1 MRSLRHKKSLSSLEQ
16 LQRLSDLHR
25 SSTKHSRVASKVSMG
40 SEFLF
45 KTADR
50 IYRKTSASDINKLIS
65 VRSSPSMH
73 TLVYSEETKVTL
85 EIPRG
90 PYQRKEKLWYEGNR
104 RLQTDNRTP
113 RLKPLTRLSSPT
125 ASATH
130 RISRSSNISP
140 GNLLIDHADNI
151 LYSNAQTC
159 PSSNYP
165 NSPRA
170 VIAKALKLED
180 KISNTET
187 SSIKYLKAHLKE
199 STHKYEQL
207 KSELRKA
214 SGADADEHLASR
226 KARWKKEQFNNKHE
240 FKEIEAKEMKKI
252 LEEWKQEKKRWVYI

>member
-1 MRSLRHKKSLSSLEQ
+1 MSPE
-16 LQRLSDLHR
+16 
-25 SSTKHSRVASKVSMG
+25 VSMG

-50 IYRKTSASDINKLIS
+50 IYRKNSVSDINKLVS

-73 TLVYSEETKVTL
+73 TLVYGEEAKVTL

-90 PYQRKEKLWYEGNR
+90 PYQRKEKLWSEGNR
-104 RLQTDNRTP
+104 RLRKDNRTP
-113 RLKPLTRLSSPT
+113 RSYPLAHLRSPK

-140 GNLLIDHADNI
+140 VNFQNNNADNI
-151 LYSNAQTC
+151 VLSNAQTC
-159 PSSNYP
+159 PSSNAH

-170 VIAKALKLED
+170 VLAKAINLEN
-180 KISNTET
+180 KISNTRT
-187 SSIKYLKAHLKE
+187 TSIKYLKAHLKE
-199 STHKYEQL
+199 SAHKYEQL

-214 SGADADEHLASR
+214 CGVDADEHLACR

>member
-1 MRSLRHKKSLSSLEQ
+1 MKSLRHKKTLSSLEK

-25 SSTKHSRVASKVSMG
+25 SSAKHSRISPEVSMG

-50 IYRKTSASDINKLIS
+50 IYRKSSVSDINKLVS

-73 TLVYSEETKVTL
+73 TLVYGEETKVNL

-90 PYQRKEKLWYEGNR
+90 PYQRKEKLWSEGNR
-104 RLQTDNRTP
+104 RLRKDNRTP
-113 RLKPLTRLSSPT
+113 RANPLSRLSSPK

-130 RISRSSNISP
+130 RISRSSNFSP
-140 GNLLIDHADNI
+140 GNLHTDHADNF
-151 LYSNAQTC
+151 LFSKTQTC
-159 PSSNYP
+159 PSSSAH

-170 VIAKALKLED
+170 VIEKALKLED
-180 KISNTET
+180 KIANTKT
-187 SSIKYLKAHLKE
+187 TSIKYLKAHLKE

-207 KSELRKA
+207 KYELRTA
-214 SGADADEHLASR
+214 CGADADEYLASR

-252 LEEWKQEKKRWVYI
+252 LEEWRQEKKRWVYI